1 MTEETPKRE
10 LSGFA
15 NFLAG
20 GFGGMCLV
28 IVGHPLDLLKVKLQT
43 GGQYKGVADAAAK
56 TLRAEGPRGFY
67 RGVSAPLVGVTPIFA
82 TCFWGYD
89 MGLKLCRAATG
100 KDADAKMSLGEK
112 MLAGAFSALPATAL
126 MAPVERIKCLLQI
139 QGEEVARGA
148 KPKYSGMVD
157 CARKLHA
164 TGGIGSVFKGWEVTL
179 MRDVPGSVAYFGV
192 YEFLK
197 EAFAAED
204 GTVSSA
210 GILSA
215 GGFAGMATW
224 AVAIPPDVIKS
235 RWQTAA
241 EGTYSGLGD
250 VLRTLLREE
259 GAAAL
264 YRGVAPAMLRA
275 FPANAACF
283 FGVDLAKS
291 ILGSAGL

>member
-1 MTEETPKRE
+1 PTTE

-56 TLRAEGPRGFY
+56 TLQAEGPRGFY

-89 MGLKLCRAATG
+89 MGLKLCSRAAKG

-126 MAPVERIKCLLQI
+126 TAPVERIKCLLQI

-148 KPKYSGMVD
+148 KPKYLGMVD

-164 TGGIGSVFKGWEVTL
+164 TGGFGSVFKGWEVTL

-197 EAFAAED
+197 EVFAAED

-241 EGTYSGLGD
+241 EGTYSNLGD